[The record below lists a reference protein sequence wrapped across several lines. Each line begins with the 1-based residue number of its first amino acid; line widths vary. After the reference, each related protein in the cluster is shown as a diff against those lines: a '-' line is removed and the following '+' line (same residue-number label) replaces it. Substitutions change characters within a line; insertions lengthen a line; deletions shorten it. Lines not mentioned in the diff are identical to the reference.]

1 MCSTV
6 GWAAAFCNP
15 TLQGLYVGL
24 TIKPLAQPTLAEG
37 FSACPQSFRKRVI
50 MYSTVGWAAAFCNPT
65 LRGLYV
71 GLTIKPLAQP
81 TFAEG
86 FCACPQSFR
95 RRVIRRR

>member
-37 FSACPQSFRKRVI
+37 FSACPQSFR
-50 MYSTVGWAAAFCNPT
+50 
-65 LRGLYV
+65 
-71 GLTIKPLAQP
+71 
-81 TFAEG
+81 
-86 FCACPQSFR
+86 R
-95 RRVIRRR
+95 RAIRCR